1 MTEIFPL
8 SLWST
13 TPQPSKI
20 WTHHHGYALPVY
32 QTTYSTRVIC
42 QNSRWSFRK
51 RSVSGHHI
59 ITYGA
64 PVNIVSTTTTWLQ
77 PRHFNPVS
85 PIDCYYI
92 SFVARI
98 SIQYCHQTYIIL
110 YDIRGCFG
118 LSWYLSIIMQQSN
131 RWCVLGWRVQN
142 IQQYTREIYQI

>member
-32 QTTYSTRVIC
+32 QTTYSMRVIR
-42 QNSRWSFRK
+42 QNSRWSVRK
-51 RSVSGHHI
+51 RSVIWPSRTVHHQDMLLQRPGRHGCSHAISTPYHQSIVI
-59 ITYGA
+59 IYHSSPALVYNTA
-64 PVNIVSTTTTWLQ
+64 I
-77 PRHFNPVS
+77 RHTS
-85 PIDCYYI
+85 
-92 SFVARI
+92 S
-98 SIQYCHQTYIIL
+98 